1 MKILHYSL
9 VVMGMLIT
17 SFVSQDMV
25 FADSNN
31 PLHGFT
37 TQFQLKVAQSF
48 LLESDG
54 IKITLLNIT
63 SDSRCPSDVTCI
75 WQGESI
81 SLVNIVKNNQN
92 VGNFNLTSITGQ
104 KNTVVQFANGYF
116 MHVVNVE
123 PSPMSGKKISSS
135 DYLVTFLIT
144 KSNILSPHEQFKSG
158 VHSADVQCT
167 SGFYLVIK
175 AVDDSPACVTYPT
188 AQKLVQRGWAKS
200 TSGII
205 HDSSKML
212 TLEQN
217 NQEITLQKG
226 DRFLLNLGSN
236 YNWSPIVENN
246 TVISRVP
253 NVMVMQ
259 GAQGLFEAHNEG
271 KTMLE
276 ATGDPPCLKTIPR
289 CGMPSIL
296 FKVIVIVS

>member
-1 MKILHYSL
+1 MKILHRSL

-17 SFVSQDMV
+17 SFVSQDMA

-31 PLHGFT
+31 SLHGFT

-54 IKITLLNIT
+54 IKITFLNIA
-63 SDSRCPSDVTCI
+63 SDSRCPSGVTCI

-81 SLVNIVKNNQN
+81 SLVNVVKNNQN
-92 VGNFNLTSITGQ
+92 VGNFNLTSMAGQ
-104 KNTVVQFANGYF
+104 KNAVVQVANGYF

-123 PSPMSGKKISSS
+123 PYPLSGKKIPSS

-144 KSNILSPHEQFKSG
+144 KSDILSPHQQFKSG
-158 VHSADVQCT
+158 VNSTDVQCT
-167 SGFYLVIK
+167 SNFYLVIK
-175 AVDDSPACVTYPT
+175 AVDDSPACVTYQT

-200 TSGII
+200 TGIMR
-205 HDSSKML
+205 DSSKML

-217 NQEITLQKG
+217 NQELTLQKG

-236 YNWSPIVENN
+236 YDWSTIVENN

-253 NVMVMQ
+253 NVMVIQ

-276 ATGDPPCLKTIPR
+276 ATGDPHCLKTIPR